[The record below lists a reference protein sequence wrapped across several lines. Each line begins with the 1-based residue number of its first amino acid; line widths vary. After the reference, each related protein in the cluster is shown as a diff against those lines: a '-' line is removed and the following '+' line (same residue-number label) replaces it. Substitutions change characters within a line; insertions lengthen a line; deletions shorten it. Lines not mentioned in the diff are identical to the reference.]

1 MLHLKAEI
9 DELRAELHELKESL
23 APMLAEFNKYHLE
36 RKEIEEIID
45 CAAGFHC
52 GDAETAARAQFDFD
66 GLGAL
71 AHFQVSPDG
80 HSGAPDEQDSEE

>member
-23 APMLAEFNKYHLE
+23 APMLAEFNKYRLE
-36 RKEIEEIID
+36 REDIEQIID
-45 CAAGFHC
+45 ASY
-52 GDAETAARAQFDFD
+52 GDAETTARAQFDFD

-71 AHFQVSPDG
+71 AHFQASPEG
-80 HSGAPDEQDSEE
+80 HSGAPDGHDSEE